1 MDEDSATVIVLL
13 AMILPAGLAA
23 SLLAPAPSFLF
34 GALWFSFVW
43 LFWLVTVEL
52 GMVVGYARRGV
63 KLDRQLVSRLVL
75 GPVVLGT
82 WALSAFVVRMVPL
95 NLLVGLA
102 AWFAYIFAS
111 GLVGLKWGNRMER
124 LHPGGKRRL
133 SARLQRK
140 LGAKTR

>member
-1 MDEDSATVIVLL
+1 MEEDSAIVIVLL

-95 NLLVGLA
+95 NLPVGLA

-111 GLVGLKWGNRMER
+111 GLLVLKWANRMER
-124 LHPGGKRRL
+124 LHPGG
-133 SARLQRK
+133 
-140 LGAKTR
+140 